1 MHQPGSAA
9 NHLIGQGRTGTDGGA
24 RLPTMVLFGQSTPRP
39 AWLDIGLA
47 FGIAF
52 VVRLVALVGIVGPAG
67 DGGSIVGLV
76 LPAVG
81 GAIAALLSGR
91 GAAVIGTVAGVAIA
105 DPLASQIGGPTVATV
120 ATALASGA
128 AGIGHAAIFGVRA
141 SQQATELAMPKAPSP
156 EEQARVAADL
166 SGQLRAIDPQA
177 PGSFERATVLLR
189 QVNEQLQWFGP
200 MGPWGP
206 SDGSRREA
214 PAELL
219 RVQAA
224 LVEAARLSAI
234 AAGARRVTINASGMG
249 GGIDIQA
256 VWGDPIGPG
265 EVLGADADLRP
276 ID

>member
-1 MHQPGSAA
+1 MAGWRGRA
-9 NHLIGQGRTGTDGGA
+9 NHLIGQVRTGTDGGA
-24 RLPTMVLFGQSTPRP
+24 RLPTMIDFGQGVPRP
-39 AWLDIGLA
+39 TWLDV
-47 FGIAF
+47 GIAF
-52 VVRLVALVGIVGPAG
+52 AITFVARLVALVGIVGPAG
-67 DGGSIVGLV
+67 DGGSVVGLV

-81 GAIAALLSGR
+81 GAIAALVTSR
-91 GAAVIGTVAGVAIA
+91 GAAVIGTAAGVALA
-105 DPLASQIGGPTVATV
+105 DPLAPQLAGPTVAAVT
-120 ATALASGA
+120 TALACGA
-128 AGIGHAAIFGVRA
+128 AGIGHAAMFGLRT
-141 SQQATELAMPKAPSP
+141 SQQAAAFAMPKAPSP

-166 SGQLRAIDPQA
+166 AGQLRAIDPQA

-200 MGPWGP
+200 IGPWGG

-219 RVQAA
+219 RVQAE

-265 EVLGADADLRP
+265 EVLGAGGDPGP